1 MPEKVTLKVTSAFTI
16 GGDIARPGEL
26 VEVTVSEAK
35 DLLQRGK
42 AVLAV
47 EADAPRVAKP
57 IGLAYETKAAD
68 EGAAPAAAEAEV
80 AAEAPATEAPKSR
93 RKGK

>member
-1 MPEKVTLKVTSAFTI
+1 MSESIALKVTSAFLV
-16 GGDIARPGEL
+16 GGEVATPGEI

-47 EADAPRVAKP
+47 AEDAPKVERQPGP
-57 IGLAYETKAAD
+57 ISMGEDD
-68 EGAAPAAAEAEV
+68 EAGMGEAQQPA
-80 AAEAPATEAPKSR
+80 R
-93 RKGK
+93 RKRGR

>member
-1 MPEKVTLKVTSAFTI
+1 MSESIALKVTSAFLV
-16 GGDIARPGEL
+16 GGEVATPGEI

-47 EADAPRVAKP
+47 AEDAPKVERQPGP
-57 IGLAYETKAAD
+57 ISTGEDD
-68 EGAAPAAAEAEV
+68 E
-80 AAEAPATEAPKSR
+80 AEAPQPAR
-93 RKGK
+93 RKRGR

>member
-1 MPEKVTLKVTSAFTI
+1 MSESIALKVTSAFLV
-16 GGDIARPGEL
+16 GGEVATPGEI

-47 EADAPRVAKP
+47 AEDAPMVERQPGP
-57 IGLAYETKAAD
+57 ISMGEDD
-68 EGAAPAAAEAEV
+68 E
-80 AAEAPATEAPKSR
+80 AEAPKQAR
-93 RKGK
+93 RSKRGS